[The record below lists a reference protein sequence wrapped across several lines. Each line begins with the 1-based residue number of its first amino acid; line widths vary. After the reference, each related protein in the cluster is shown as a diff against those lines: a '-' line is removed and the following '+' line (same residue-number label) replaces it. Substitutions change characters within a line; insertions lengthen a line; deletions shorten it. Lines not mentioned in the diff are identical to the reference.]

1 MKNKKIK
8 VGFLV
13 SYDYEF
19 LKTSIPLVYHSADE
33 IYLAIDIN
41 NNTWSGNKFQIHD
54 SFFDWINKI
63 DKNQKIKIYKDD
75 FYDITLSS
83 KENDTREKISY
94 ETHGF
99 RWMAYSNRC

>member
-19 LKTSIPLVYHSADE
+19 LKTSFPLVYHSADE

-54 SFFDWINKI
+54 SFDWINKI
-63 DKNQKIKIYKDD
+63 DKNQK
-75 FYDITLSS
+75 L
-83 KENDTREKISY
+83 NLQR
-94 ETHGF
+94 
-99 RWMAYSNRC
+99 